1 MKSQSK
7 AITDCI
13 QLAKSTQND
22 GDETKATLEK
32 QNHLLGTQADQI
44 VTMSSAITTL
54 STQTTELRNLLQ
66 TVLQSQMETFTAV
79 LQFQQLQAN
88 MPPQIERQQPI
99 LFEDAHGRLAPFHL
113 EFINSFPAFQAVLE
127 VRFAQVPGLKKVK
140 SLEYVMQDTAS
151 KKTLDLN
158 KPWESIFRPGRK
170 IIMSM
175 LFQQVSYTQ
184 PKAPAVVS
192 CPGCLQEVEDVN
204 NRGHEQDTHTQ
215 WCVNTHYPTF
225 ISTRPSYW
233 KLT

>member
-1 MKSQSK
+1 
-7 AITDCI
+7 
-13 QLAKSTQND
+13 
-22 GDETKATLEK
+22 
-32 QNHLLGTQADQI
+32 
-44 VTMSSAITTL
+44 MSSTIASL
-54 STQTTELRNLLQ
+54 STQTTELQNLLRK
-66 TVLQSQMETFTAV
+66 VVQSQMETFTAV

-113 EFINSFPAFQAVLE
+113 EFIDSFAAFQAVLE
-127 VRFAQVPGLKKVK
+127 VRFTQVPGLKKVK

-175 LFQQVSYTQ
+175 LFQQVDYTQ
-184 PKAPAVVS
+184 SRAPAVVS

-204 NRGHEQDTHTQ
+204 NGGHEQDTHIQ
-215 WCVNTHYPTF
+215 WCVNTHYPT
-225 ISTRPSYW
+225 SLLTRPSNW

>member
-1 MKSQSK
+1 
-7 AITDCI
+7 
-13 QLAKSTQND
+13 
-22 GDETKATLEK
+22 
-32 QNHLLGTQADQI
+32 
-44 VTMSSAITTL
+44 MSSTIASL
-54 STQTTELRNLLQ
+54 STQTTELQNLLQ
-66 TVLQSQMETFTAV
+66 KVVQSQMETFTAV

-113 EFINSFPAFQAVLE
+113 EFINSFAAFQAVLE
-127 VRFAQVPGLKKVK
+127 VRFTQVPGLKKVK

-175 LFQQVSYTQ
+175 LFQQVDFTQ
-184 PKAPAVVS
+184 SRAPAVVS

-204 NRGHEQDTHTQ
+204 NGGHEQDTHIQ
-215 WCVNTHYPTF
+215 WCVHTNYPT
-225 ISTRPSYW
+225 SLLTRPSNW